1 MATYTRLPQ
10 GEGGSPVSIPRKPV
24 NVTLASASSSSQPP
38 GSIPPKPTPQH
49 NPNQQPLRS
58 NSQSSAFEII
68 TIQKDKFRELVQA
81 LAASVQLLQEG
92 VGLVGPRELLNLE
105 SELGHNRDSI
115 TYSTEELTTRF
126 LGIKQTSP
134 QTMRHNDEILDSIF
148 EKGKLFKFLL

>member
-24 NVTLASASSSSQPP
+24 NVTLASASSSSQSP
-38 GSIPPKPTPQH
+38 GAVPSKPVPQN
-49 NPNQQPLRS
+49 NPNQQPLRF
-58 NSQSSAFEII
+58 NSQSSAFETI

-81 LAASVQLLQEG
+81 LAASVQLLEKG
-92 VGLVGPRELLNLE
+92 VGLVGPRELLDLE

-115 TYSTEELTTRF
+115 TYSTEFTTKF

-134 QTMRHNDEILDSIF
+134 EWMRHNDEILDSIF
-148 EKGKLFKFLL
+148 KQGKFPKFLL